1 MKSDD
6 MEKIIEQNAYKSTEA
21 GTLSKEIEEDLRK
34 NLQKFKDPVV
44 LGELVFRLLEE
55 RENTNRILKTL
66 MKRIEDLEGKVKQVE
81 RIEVKLEKH
90 AELLP
95 EVDQKIMGTV
105 RELGKATAQ
114 EIQQRLNYKGR
125 NGASARLNK
134 LYSIGLL
141 DKKQVGRKVYF
152 LPK

>member
-1 MKSDD
+1 
-6 MEKIIEQNAYKSTEA
+6 MEKIVEQNTYKSTEA

-81 RIEVKLEKH
+81 KEEGKLEERT
-90 AELLP
+90 ELLP
-95 EVDQKIMGTV
+95 EVDQKIMGTI

-114 EIQQRLNYKGR
+114 EIQGKLNYKGR
-125 NGASARLNK
+125 NGASARLNR
-134 LYSIGLL
+134 LYSLGLL

>member
-1 MKSDD
+1 
-6 MEKIIEQNAYKSTEA
+6 MEKIIEQNTYKSTEV
-21 GTLSKEIEEDLRK
+21 GMLHKEIEEDLRK

-66 MKRIEDLEGKVKQVE
+66 VKRIETLEGKVKQVK
-81 RIEVKLEKH
+81 EVKLEER

-95 EVDQKIMGTV
+95 EVDQKIMGII

-114 EIQQRLNYKGR
+114 EIQEKLNYKGR
-125 NGASARLNK
+125 NGASARLNR
-134 LYSIGLL
+134 LHSLGLL